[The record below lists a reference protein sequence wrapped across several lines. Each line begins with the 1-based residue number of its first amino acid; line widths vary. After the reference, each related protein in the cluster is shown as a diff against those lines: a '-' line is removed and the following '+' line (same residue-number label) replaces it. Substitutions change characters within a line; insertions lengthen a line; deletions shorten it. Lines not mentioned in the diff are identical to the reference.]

1 MEPNLAQLNNNSTQA
16 IHNLAQPQHN
26 QLKPSLNT
34 SALTI
39 FHYPKHW
46 PTTRSEN
53 AMEIAKIV
61 WNSLQQ

>member
-1 MEPNLAQLNNNSTQA
+1 MEPNLAQLNNNNSTQA

-39 FHYPKHW
+39 FIIPNTDPQPDQKMPW
-46 PTTRSEN
+46 R
-53 AMEIAKIV
+53 
-61 WNSLQQ
+61 LQR

>member
-26 QLKPSLNT
+26 QLKPGLNT

-39 FHYPKHW
+39 FTIPNIDPGPDQKMPW
-46 PTTRSEN
+46 R
-53 AMEIAKIV
+53 
-61 WNSLQQ
+61 LQR